1 MNALWIIDLTESE
14 NAVKAFYDSYW
25 AAFLENQKDPAYPA
39 AKREPWFYVS
49 TAEDLGLTV
58 DGNDTTEQIGG
69 KVYAAV
75 RRADNLINPR
85 NGLIKYPF
93 NPAVNRII
101 VAILGDI
108 NSLATR
114 RFFLPLTTSLKGDT
128 QQHQHWNPTPNVYFY
143 GMIYRREEV
152 ATGRHLT
159 NEEKAFLNQMQNIQQ
174 AWNTFDHVLFF
185 EKPAEK
191 KDEAVNGMALASLH
205 LAWEDSFDN
214 RVLQPYSNR
223 TPIPTFLNAGA
234 SGIFFEQE
242 VQNDREAFLL
252 GHTLLDPFV
261 NSKSPVFYDIEAAKT
276 QAEGISTFRS
286 HELDELNLYRKL
298 SAKMPSLDTSKFDIE
313 SPVSPGSI
321 KVSEVW
327 PRYFGRK
334 DGYIANLKAKL
345 VNRVKTD
352 LMVYEHECLKKLA
365 DNQVEWMKAQSK
377 AVDDG
382 IFGVFDDE
390 HPAVHC
396 SMHQAIEVARQAE
409 ILARKK
415 SHKKAEDISIVGDD
429 GLTVKPVQIPDLY
442 EKAYLTAG
450 LGSDN
455 VTENEVLDELD
466 RKLRRHPVFMFSMFS
481 RALLLSI
488 ILGAFF
494 LFSQPIVSAVLF
506 VIPIVAY
513 FLIYRRYMNM
523 LKSLRERYVGVCLH
537 NLNERLLEH
546 YREAIC
552 KSQND
557 IAEYCKWNHEERLAM
572 LRNNLGV
579 MVPKEFHF
587 KPFEDFQP
595 LLTDNLRINANDD
608 VKHVNR
614 NEGEVQETPAMTSGK
629 FDNIPLLRVVPN
641 FNVKLSWAPQPKSV
655 MDLTDED
662 KMRLIYE
669 LMARQAYVSDYMEA
683 GLEPAKM
690 VSKMRGDL
698 TLMLDVSGS
707 MCGEPHEQLK
717 EAVKEL
723 KAQYGEDKVRWIA
736 FADRACMDR
745 DPLVNDDLDRAE
757 AVCGGGTMYGPAFE
771 LLKEANKRNLLQL
784 GKLVIISDGCPF
796 DTDQAR
802 QKILELGCVVD
813 VIYIGGGD
821 QDYLRELAESTG
833 GQMVQVQ
840 DVTQATIKAEVE
852 NGIAIGF
859 QVGDAG
865 QFPFGELLRK
875 SATRGC
881 MTALLGYCKDTMV
894 TSTVCIEG
902 LVASNGNPAGLQ
914 NWIENHAKMCAM
926 NKGVLQQPMDVHVK
940 SSGIQQDGMCQKL
953 QQAAYQFNGQHRAK
967 YKLVI
972 PLAHVGEAGYT
983 PDSPDILLT
992 QLHIQPLSGIKDLAW
1007 TFDPNNDMQIGNEER
1022 FDQLFK
1028 SYFAANSHFVNIYEH
1043 PIA

>member
-25 AAFLENQKDPAYPA
+25 AAFLENQKDPEYPQNR
-39 AKREPWFYVS
+39 REPWFYIS

-58 DGNDTTEQIGG
+58 GNGDNVDNIRRKIDG
-69 KVYAAV
+69 VV
-75 RRADNLINPR
+75 SRAGNLINPT

-93 NPAVNRII
+93 NPPVNRII

-108 NSLATR
+108 KTLCTR
-114 RFFLPLTTSLKGDT
+114 RFFLPLATSLRNDT
-128 QQHQHWNPTPNVYFY
+128 KKPMHWNPTLNVYFY
-143 GMIYRREEV
+143 GMLYRREEV
-152 ATGRHLT
+152 ATGQHMT

-174 AWNTFDHVLFF
+174 ACRTFDHVLFF
-185 EKPAEK
+185 EKPEEK
-191 KDEAVNGMALASLH
+191 KSEAINNMALASLH
-205 LAWEDSFDN
+205 LAWEDSREM
-214 RVLQPYSNR
+214 RVLHTYSDR
-223 TPIPTFLNAGA
+223 DAIPTFLNAGA

-252 GHTLLDPFV
+252 GHTLLEPFV
-261 NSKSPVFYDIEAAKT
+261 NSDTPVFYNFDAAKIR
-276 QAEGISTFRS
+276 AEGISTFRN
-286 HELDELNLYRKL
+286 HELDELNLYGSL
-298 SAKMPSLDTSKFDIE
+298 SAKMPTLDTSKFDIE
-313 SPVSPGSI
+313 SPVSPGSFQ
-321 KVSEVW
+321 VGEVW
-327 PRYFGRK
+327 PRYFGSK

-345 VNRVKTD
+345 VNKVKFD
-352 LMVYEHECLKKLA
+352 LSVYEHECLERIA
-365 DNQVEWMKAQSK
+365 ANQVEWMKTQTK

-382 IFGVFDDE
+382 IFGLFDDE
-390 HPAVHC
+390 RPDAHC
-396 SMHQAIEVARQAE
+396 SMRQAIEVARQAE
-409 ILARKK
+409 VLARKK
-415 SHKKAEDISIVGDD
+415 THKKAEEISIVGDD
-429 GLTVKPVQIPDLY
+429 GLTVTPVPMPEQY
-442 EKAYLTAG
+442 EKAFKTAQ
-450 LGSDN
+450 LGNEN
-455 VTENEVLDELD
+455 VTEKEVLDELD
-466 RKLRRHPVFMFSMFS
+466 LKLRRHPVFMFSMFS

-506 VIPIVAY
+506 LIPVVAY

-537 NLNERLLEH
+537 KLNERLVEH
-546 YREAIC
+546 YREVIC
-552 KSQND
+552 KLQND
-557 IAEYCKWNHEERLAM
+557 IAEYCKWYHEERLAM

-587 KPFEDFQP
+587 RLFEDFQP
-595 LLTDNLRINANDD
+595 LLTDNLKINANND
-608 VKHVNR
+608 VKHVSR
-614 NEGEVQETPAMTSGK
+614 NEGEVQEVPAMTSGK
-629 FDNIPLLRVVPN
+629 FDNIPLLRAVPN
-641 FNVKLSWAPQPKSV
+641 FNVNLSWEAQPKSV

-662 KMRLIYE
+662 KMRLIRE
-669 LMARQAYVSDYMEA
+669 LMAREAYVSDYMEA

-707 MCGEPHEQLK
+707 MCGEPHEALK
-717 EAVKEL
+717 EAVNEL
-723 KAQYGEDKVRWIA
+723 KAQYGDDKVRWVA
-736 FADRACMDR
+736 FGNRAAMDK

-757 AVCGGGTMYGPAFE
+757 AVCGGGTMYGPAFD
-771 LLKEANKRNLLQL
+771 LLMEANKKNLLQL

-796 DTDQAR
+796 DTEPAR

-821 QDYLRELAESTG
+821 QNYLRELAESTG

-840 DVTQATIKAEVE
+840 DVQQATIKAEVE

-865 QFPFGELLRK
+865 HFPFGELLRK

-894 TSTVCIEG
+894 SSTICIEG

-914 NWIENHAKMCAM
+914 NWIVNHAKMSAM
-926 NKGVLQQPMDVHVK
+926 NYGVLQQPMDVHVK
-940 SSGIQQDGMCQKL
+940 SSGIQQNSMCQIL
-953 QQAAYQFNGQHRAK
+953 QQADCPFTGEHTAR
-967 YKLVI
+967 YKLVT
-972 PLAHVGEAGYT
+972 PVAHIGDPDYV

-1022 FDQLFK
+1022 FDLLFK
-1028 SYFAANSHFVNIYEH
+1028 SYFASNYRFVNIYEH